1 MRDREFRRKQNEKK
15 SYKKFISEMNRG
27 KVKDLTRSKK
37 RNKNIDF
44 NNLTVEELEELDD
57 DFLTENY

>member
-44 NNLTVEELEELDD
+44 NNLTEEELE
-57 DFLTENY
+57 YAY

>member
-27 KVKDLTRSKK
+27 KLKDLSKSRRK
-37 RNKNIDF
+37 KNIDYTQ
-44 NNLTVEELEELDD
+44 LSEEELEELEDD
-57 DFLTENY
+57 LYLEENN

>member
-27 KVKDLTRSKK
+27 KFKDPLKGKRKK
-37 RNKNIDF
+37 IDYTQ
-44 NNLTVEELEELDD
+44 LSEEELENLEDD
-57 DFLTENY
+57 LYLEENN

>member
-27 KVKDLTRSKK
+27 KLKGPLKGK
-37 RNKNIDF
+37 RKKNIDYTQ
-44 NNLTVEELEELDD
+44 LSEEELEDLEDD
-57 DFLTENY
+57 LYLEESN